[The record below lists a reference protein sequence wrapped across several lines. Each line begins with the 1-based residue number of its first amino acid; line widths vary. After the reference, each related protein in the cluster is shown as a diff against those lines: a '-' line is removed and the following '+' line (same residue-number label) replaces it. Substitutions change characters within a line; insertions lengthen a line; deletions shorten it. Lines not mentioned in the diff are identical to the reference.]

1 LRRVLLSALV
11 VIAAGAFL
19 VIAGGASNSSTAGT
33 NYNIELGNAFGLVN
47 GADFKVAGVRAGTIN
62 SINLCWSEPKA
73 HCQNPLDALVN
84 VQVTQGGFGSFRTDA
99 FCQSRPQ
106 SLIGEYFIECQPGTS
121 GAALKNGS
129 TITVNHTFSTIPGDL
144 LQDVMRLPYRER
156 FTLIINELG
165 AAVAGRSG
173 DLQAALQRAVPAL
186 TETDNL
192 LNLLAND
199 SHTLQALTA
208 DSDAVITALANNSTN
223 VQRFIDEANNAASDT
238 ATQQAAFA
246 ATWQKLPAF
255 LEQLRPT
262 LAQLG
267 AASDA
272 NTPVLNNLNT
282 ASGQLDRLFTDLP
295 GFAHSSLPALKS
307 LGKASVTGKVA
318 VTAARPTVH
327 DLNKFATHTPE
338 LAQNLA
344 IVGAALDTRTRT
356 KYGGGAI
363 YADQRS
369 PDGGKGYTGLEAL
382 LQYVFNQALA
392 INTYTNF
399 GHQLTVDAF
408 VSTMCS
414 PYANAASVA
423 SGLQNFGSSYR
434 QCYAWYGPNQP
445 GINERDPSNP
455 TACVPDPGGE
465 PPGHPGAHPSV
476 GSPCKLTAADV
487 AASDKSSASST
498 AASGAGGSGGASSA
512 TGGGAGSGGSGPP
525 INLGKTVGQVLSAL
539 GVGAPSSA
547 VGAAAPS
554 TAAGTV
560 SSGGNAKQL
569 LNYLLAP

>member
-1 LRRVLLSALV
+1 MRRILISAAIVL
-11 VIAAGAFL
+11 AAGVFL
-19 VIAGGASNSSTAGT
+19 VIAGGASNGTTAGT
-33 NYNIELGNAFGLVN
+33 SYNIELGNAFGLVN

-73 HCQNPLDALVN
+73 HCSNALDALVN
-84 VQVTQGGFGSFRTDA
+84 VQVTQGGFGSFRSDA

-106 SLIGEYFIECQPGTS
+106 SLIGEYFVECQPGQS
-121 GAALKNGS
+121 GTVLKPGS

-144 LQDVMRLPYRER
+144 LQDVMRLPYRQR
-156 FTLIINELG
+156 LSLIINELG

-173 DLQAALQRAVPAL
+173 DLQTALQRAVPAL

-199 SHTLQALTA
+199 SHTLQQLTA
-208 DSDAVITALANNSTN
+208 DSDTVITALANNSAN
-223 VQRFIDEANNAASDT
+223 VERFIDEANNAASDT
-238 ATQQAAFA
+238 ATQQTAFA

-267 AASDA
+267 AASDS
-272 NTPVLNNLNT
+272 NTPALNNLNA
-282 ASGQLDRLFTDLP
+282 ASGQLDRFLTDLP

-307 LGKASVTGKVA
+307 LGKAGVTGKVA
-318 VTAARPTVH
+318 LTAARPTIR
-327 DLNKFATHTPE
+327 DLNRFATHTPE
-338 LAQNLA
+338 LGQNLA

-356 KYGGGAI
+356 KYGGGAV
-363 YADQRS
+363 YADPRS
-369 PDGGKGYTGLEAL
+369 PDGGKGFTGLEAL
-382 LQYVFNQALA
+382 LQYVFNQTLA

-408 VSTMCS
+408 TSLMCS
-414 PYANAASVA
+414 PYSDAKSVA
-423 SGLQNFGSSYR
+423 LGLQDFGAAYR

-487 AASDKSSASST
+487 TQKKASVKPAGTSTGSAVTGAATSPATSSGSS
-498 AASGAGGSGGASSA
+498 
-512 TGGGAGSGGSGPP
+512 PP
-525 INLGKTVGQVLSAL
+525 INLNKTVGQVLSTL
-539 GVGAPSSA
+539 GAGATGTAAAPSSA
-547 VGAAAPS
+547 GGAA
-554 TAAGTV
+554 TGN
-560 SSGGNAKQL
+560 NAKQL